1 MFGIAKLTKVAI
13 AGIAVIAIATALCI
27 WWALRDTDVVLFDG
41 LDQAQLNAVSTDLD
55 RAGIPHRMDRNTG
68 AINVAPD
75 NEPQARIAIMSS
87 GNAFREAAGF
97 ELFNNSDFGMTEFAQ
112 RINYQRA
119 VEGELARTIGS
130 LGEIKYARVHLVLP
144 EHGLFRAQKQ
154 QPRASVTV
162 FPEQGVVLDGAQVR
176 GIQRLI
182 TSAVPELEE
191 KSVSV
196 MDETGVILSS
206 READEDAAPSGGRLA
221 QKQAV
226 ERYLADK
233 VRAVLS
239 QAIGAQRFAVS
250 VDATLELNQRTTT
263 TERVLEASSGSGIK
277 RIKESSRT
285 GNGDQSGE
293 DRQKEVEYNLG
304 REVDQVVQGAGGIRR
319 VQVGVIIDQDVG
331 PVDLDALQAVIASAV
346 GADTD
351 RGDKVAVIQ
360 HGVAVQR
367 ALETLQ
373 QPIAAAPNTVR
384 PEQPVSNVETVP
396 LWIWLLLPLVI
407 LATAGFV
414 SVRRVAERTRLLR
427 QQELRRRLT
436 VWAEGERVEATQV

>member
-1 MFGIAKLTKVAI
+1 MFGITKLTRVAI
-13 AGIAVIAIATALCI
+13 AGIAVIVIATALCI
-27 WWALRDTDVVLFDG
+27 WWVLRDTDVVLFDG

-55 RAGIPHRMDRNTG
+55 RTGIPHRVDRQSG
-68 AINVAPD
+68 AISVAPD
-75 NEPQARIAIMSS
+75 SVPQARIAIMSS
-87 GNAFREAAGF
+87 GNAFRESAGF

-162 FPEQGVVLDGAQVR
+162 FAEQGVVLDGAQVR

-191 KSVSV
+191 KNVSV
-196 MDETGVILSS
+196 MDETGVILSA

-250 VDATLELNQRTTT
+250 VDVTLELNQRTTT
-263 TERVLEASSGSGIK
+263 TERVLEASGGSGIK

-293 DRQKEVEYNLG
+293 DRQKEVEYDLG

-331 PVDLDALQAVIASAV
+331 PVDLEALQAVIASAV
-346 GADTD
+346 GADAD
-351 RGDKVAVIQ
+351 RGDKIAVIQ

-367 ALETLQ
+367 ALESLQ
-373 QPIAAAPNTVR
+373 QPVAAAASAVR

-396 LWIWLLLPLVI
+396 MWIWLLLAFAM

-414 SVRRVAERTRLLR
+414 SVRRNAERTRLLH

-436 VWAEGERVEATQV
+436 VWAEGGRAEATQV